1 MNMKRFQSP
10 TGMTLS
16 MMFIYL
22 INGAP
27 STSATITCLFTLTLC
42 LFPPTAPP
50 ALPLRWGGDDHLC
63 PAHLGPDGDKGKTK
77 NRVLL
82 LALVLEGVT
91 GLLFFTEIPNL
102 WVLLLCIVLFYTPF
116 LAPHLPY

>member
-22 INGAP
+22 INGGAP

-42 LFPPTAPP
+42 LFSTNS
-50 ALPLRWGGDDHLC
+50 
-63 PAHLGPDGDKGKTK
+63 T
-77 NRVLL
+77 
-82 LALVLEGVT
+82 T
-91 GLLFFTEIPNL
+91 GLAIAVGAATTICVQPIWGRMATRAKPRTVFFYL
-102 WVLLLCIVLFYTPF
+102 
-116 LAPHLPY
+116 H